1 MKIDWELLPS
11 MVLLSKPGRSQEAV
25 EISRIANDGIAA
37 FVVVLVLAVVD
48 GGAAIA
54 ATEMLVHN
62 TEQAQVL
69 IQDACLSRVHFTDDD
84 VDDDVVL
91 FRAVC
96 YRAAVHSP
104 MRDALFNREILPV

>member
-25 EISRIANDGIAA
+25 EISRIANDGIA
-37 FVVVLVLAVVD
+37 FVVVVVVVALAVVD

-84 VDDDVVL
+84 VVL

-96 YRAAVHSP
+96 YRTAVHSP

>member
-25 EISRIANDGIAA
+25 EISRIANDGIA
-37 FVVVLVLAVVD
+37 FVVDVALAVVD

>member
-25 EISRIANDGIAA
+25 EISRIANDGIA
-37 FVVVLVLAVVD
+37 FVVDVALAVVD

-69 IQDACLSRVHFTDDD
+69 IQDACLSRVHFTNDG
-84 VDDDVVL
+84 VDDNVVL